1 MPDKPHQ
8 PAHEITYQEPVV
20 SNPDTADKVFVADAV
35 ADLQREVAH
44 LRTAV
49 DVLQRQNAELVSI
62 RQAFEV
68 ERRRYREMFESA
80 PDGYVLTNLSGNIR
94 EANRVAAA
102 LLGVRPDF
110 LMGKALL
117 AFVDEEARADLETT
131 LARWRNTE
139 GSPAREL
146 PPIVRGSIRLRVYK
160 GAFFPAEYAISPM
173 RDEHDRI
180 IGLRWMLRDLSES
193 ARTAQ
198 ALRERDYHYRTLFD
212 NAGDAI
218 FIHNLTGRFLDVN
231 RVACEMLGYSHAELL
246 RLTPTDISAP
256 ETAARIP
263 NYNARLERDEQVF
276 LEIVVVRRDGTTLPM
291 ELNSRLIEYAG
302 GTAVLSIARDITQ
315 RKRGEEALKRR
326 AAQLTLL
333 SDVGRQIA
341 AILGLEQVLDRAA
354 QLVHDNFGYHHVS
367 LFVMDGERKELIMK
381 AIAGDFVK
389 LFPIDH
395 RVPSGQG
402 MVGWVAEHGERLLAD
417 DVASEPH
424 YINFYP
430 DLIPTR
436 SELSVPIRIGD
447 RTMGVLDV
455 QSPEVNAFD
464 ENDVKVMEALAD
476 QIAVA
481 MANAQLYQEAQE
493 ARRVTGKLNPAVAS
507 GVKPQP

>member
-1 MPDKPHQ
+1 MPDQPHQ
-8 PAHEITYQEPVV
+8 PAREVAYQEPAT
-20 SNPDTADKVFVADAV
+20 SNPAADRLVVADAV

-80 PDGYVLTNLSGNIR
+80 PDGYVLTNLNGNIR

-102 LLGVRPDF
+102 LLGVRPDS
-110 LMGKALL
+110 LRNKSLL
-117 AFVDEEARADLETT
+117 AFMDDDARAELEPT
-131 LARWRNTE
+131 LVRWRDAE
-139 GSPAREL
+139 SPQAQEL

-173 RDEHDRI
+173 RDEHDHI

-193 ARTAQ
+193 TRTAQ

-231 RVACEMLGYSHAELL
+231 RVACEMLGYHRDELL
-246 RLTPTDISAP
+246 RLTPNDISAS

-263 NYNARLERDEQVF
+263 AYVAQLQRDEQVF
-276 LEIVVVRRDGTTLPM
+276 LEIVVVRRDGSILPM
-291 ELNSRLIEYAG
+291 ELNSRIINYAG
-302 GTAVLSIARDITQ
+302 GSAVLSIARDITR

-326 AAQLTLL
+326 AAQLALL

-354 QLVHDNFGYHHVS
+354 QLVHDNFGYHHVA
-367 LFVMDGERKELIMK
+367 LFVVDRERRELEMK
-381 AIAGDFVK
+381 AIAGEFTD
-389 LFPIDH
+389 LFPPNH
-395 RVPSGQG
+395 RIPLDQG
-402 MVGWVAEHGERLLAD
+402 MVGWVGEHGERLLAN
-417 DVASEPH
+417 DVETEGH

-430 DLIPTR
+430 ELIPTR

-447 RTMGVLDV
+447 QTVGVLDV
-455 QSPEVNAFD
+455 QSPEVSAFD
-464 ENDVKVMEALAD
+464 ENDVKMMETLAD

-481 MANAQLYQEAQE
+481 MANAQLYEEAQE
-493 ARRVTGKLNPAVAS
+493 ARRVTGKLNPNRVQR
-507 GVKPQP
+507 KRDE